1 MMRRKLKL
9 SDLNPHLMCV
19 LCGGYYIDATTIVE
33 CLHSFCRSCIVKH
46 LESSKYCPICEVQV
60 HKTKPLINIRP
71 DKTLQDIVY
80 KLVPGLYASEMKNRR
95 KFYKERPHYM
105 KPNDSE
111 SVGEVSDDGMFSIND
126 EYITLSLSYH
136 ISNKQASPDGFQEI
150 ASPDKSEQRYFKCP
164 TAVTVFHLQKLL
176 KAKYELNDNNYKVE
190 LFFKDQPLHKDFTL
204 LDIAYVYLSKNKG
217 ALDLTYLI
225 FESVVKRQKI
235 DIKAEPETELEKVKD
250 EKPEVKLLEKESQS
264 VAPPSQT
271 ENQSQTPE
279 VAPSSDVKL
288 PEAKSTDKAN
298 DTKPQIIQP
307 EKVKENGVKNSEPK
321 EVLLQISESGVMS
334 VSEVENSAVIRTVE
348 EPTPKNVNNQSNTGM
363 SQAEKNKIKTEP
375 DNKEKINR
383 LVPEQAK
390 YLPKT
395 VKPYKTIRCS
405 PNAWHPVIT
414 KEKLRPTL
422 MKNSDEPKK
431 PPKFF
436 KLRNAPRFLGNPSS
450 GVKPMYGEAFK
461 EKVTETKKAEK
472 KSTDHTKTL
481 KKILK
486 IDPKTLRPIE
496 KDELSIVPTTP
507 NAPNLLTNPFIPNN
521 NHFLFSDPQ
530 LLPPNSGNYSNSS
543 KSDPKPSEKSPS
555 SSKSPLPNGSYSPIR
570 FPAPPDYAPNFY
582 PYHPNFPKIPNLFPV
597 NDKMDPFNRAPRLS
611 PFGNLTGFNVAGF
624 HASLPPSISLL
635 FNPHHHIKKLNPAS
649 DKNVNSKEEST
660 KETNKN
666 CDDNSLKINKKI
678 ENVNNNMRM
687 LVNDDN
693 CKDGKKKVEIGK
705 SKNVA
710 GDNKKNN
717 KDIKG
722 KNGKDVK
729 GITSVDKKEKDMIKD
744 KDVIKNK
751 AVKKDKEDGNNQIK
765 EKEDS
770 SKCNDNNKIDK
781 DEPKTNNDNK
791 ELGKEEK
798 EKETKY
804 TKDDN
809 TSNTKVD
816 KIVDDS
822 KDEKVDDKNNKDDNK
837 SKNDDNKDNK
847 NNDDKDNK
855 GNDDNKDNR
864 DDNKD
869 NDDNNDKKDDNEDKK
884 DDNKDKSTV
893 ESCNNTVDD
902 GKCNSSACN
911 DETKTET
918 VNNDNKSV
926 NDKER

>member
-1 MMRRKLKL
+1 M
-9 SDLNPHLMCV
+9 
-19 LCGGYYIDATTIVE
+19 
-33 CLHSFCRSCIVKH
+33 
-46 LESSKYCPICEVQV
+46 Q
-60 HKTKPLINIRP
+60 
-71 DKTLQDIVY
+71 
-80 KLVPGLYASEMKNRR
+80 
-95 KFYKERPHYM
+95 
-105 KPNDSE
+105 
-111 SVGEVSDDGMFSIND
+111 
-126 EYITLSLSYH
+126 
-136 ISNKQASPDGFQEI
+136 
-150 ASPDKSEQRYFKCP
+150 
-164 TAVTVFHLQKLL
+164 
-176 KAKYELNDNNYKVE
+176 
-190 LFFKDQPLHKDFTL
+190 
-204 LDIAYVYLSKNKG
+204 KG
-217 ALDLTYLI
+217 ALDLTYQI

-235 DIKAEPETELEKVKD
+235 DIKTEPETEIKEEKS
-250 EKPEVKLLEKESQS
+250 EKPDTKPLEKESQL
-264 VAPPSQT
+264 VAPPSQI
-271 ENQSQTPE
+271 ENQQSQTPE
-279 VAPSSDVKL
+279 MAPSIDVKP
-288 PEAKSTDKAN
+288 PEAKPTDKPN
-298 DTKPQIIQP
+298 DTKPQIVQP

-334 VSEVENSAVIRTVE
+334 VSEVENNSAIIRTVE
-348 EPTPKNVNNQSNTGM
+348 EPTSKNVNNQTNTGM
-363 SQAEKNKIKTEP
+363 SQTEKNKITKTEP

-383 LVPEQAK
+383 LIPEQSK
-390 YLPKT
+390 YPPKT

-450 GVKPMYGEAFK
+450 GVKPMYGETFK
-461 EKVTETKKAEK
+461 EKITETKKVEK
-472 KSTDHTKTL
+472 KPTDHTKTL

-570 FPAPPDYAPNFY
+570 FPTPEYSTNFY
-582 PYHPNFPKIPNLFPV
+582 PYHPNFPKIPNIPNLFPV

-635 FNPHHHIKKLNPAS
+635 FNPHHHIKKINPVS

-678 ENVNNNMRM
+678 ENVNNNTRM
-687 LVNDDN
+687 LVNDD
-693 CKDGKKKVEIGK
+693 KSKKVEVDK

-710 GDNKKNN
+710 GDSKNN
-717 KDIKG
+717 KDKHKDNKIIKDI
-722 KNGKDVK
+722 KDN
-729 GITSVDKKEKDMIKD
+729 TNDDKKEKDIII

-751 AVKKDKEDGNNQIK
+751 DVKKDDDNQGKIK
-765 EKEDS
+765 VDDNI
-770 SKCNDNNKIDK
+770 KCNDDNNKIVNEEKKAD
-781 DEPKTNNDNK
+781 DNK
-791 ELGKEEK
+791 EK
-798 EKETKY
+798 EKETEVK
-804 TKDDN
+804 KDDN
-809 TSNTKVD
+809 NKDKDDGNKVTEDVNKNKEDVD
-816 KIVDDS
+816 K
-822 KDEKVDDKNNKDDNK
+822 DKEIANN
-837 SKNDDNKDNK
+837 NDDNKEE
-847 NNDDKDNK
+847 
-855 GNDDNKDNR
+855 
-864 DDNKD
+864 
-869 NDDNNDKKDDNEDKK
+869 KDDNQI
-884 DDNKDKSTV
+884 NKDKITV